1 MRNLI
6 NIRGGLFGLTVA
18 ALVLILTPGT
28 CRSAITTWTNASGGA
43 WGFGAETNWSTGF
56 APSNNFVYITNAVS
70 KTVTVDNNTPTDFLV
85 NSNLY
90 IGAPGGATNTVVISG
105 NSSPFVLNGST
116 APLQVGS
123 AVGRCGALLLSN
135 NGLLVTS
142 TNSTTYSAIGFSGTG
157 VMTVA
162 SGRWVGTTATIGYNS
177 GSWGQLN
184 LNGGTNELFGGVGVL
199 TVGQLAGSAGTV
211 NLTGGVLVTT
221 NGSCTSY
228 VGRDANDAT
237 MNVSGGTWLLKSLVV
252 GNVSG
257 SSGRLNISGSGTV
270 VVSASSSFGSSSG
283 STGAVVIASGV
294 LDSSGSGAASIY
306 IGNSGVGTL
315 TLSGGSWLAN
325 SVRLGNNSPTNG
337 VTSQGTLTISGGEV
351 RTVGSTV
358 VTAGYV
364 AGASNNTILVTGG
377 LLDANSLLCPNGGGN
392 IISNAGGVYQFSVYS
407 STTPAINTNGGPVVI
422 NGGTISFRDV
432 ATVDVNGNR
441 AGCPLTNMSFTVG
454 GQNAFRLN
462 NATNATSGQTYTF
475 ASNLGA
481 ANYTRLELVNATNCY
496 QGGGVT
502 IGTGGSILFS
512 NTASQMKGS
521 LTNSAGTMSVVNSSV
536 TITGAC
542 TLAENTTLNW
552 TTNAAGKAVVV
563 NVGGVLN
570 LPTNAI
576 FNLNIMDNPI
586 SRDTQLTL
594 FTAANI
600 TGGSPAN
607 WQGVPLTHRM
617 VVVGNTNLVLRPRAT
632 GFVIMVK

>member
-1 MRNLI
+1 MRNSTI
-6 NIRGGLFGLTVA
+6 VRGGVLGLT
-18 ALVLILTPGT
+18 LMLILTPGM
-28 CRSAITTWTNASGGA
+28 CQSAITTWTNASSSGGA
-43 WGFGAETNWSTGF
+43 WSFGAETNWSTGL

-90 IGAPGGATNTVVISG
+90 IGAPGGATNTIVISG
-105 NSSPFVLNGST
+105 NTSPFVLSAGSVS
-116 APLQVGS
+116 PLQVGT
-123 AVGRCGALLLSN
+123 AVGRCGSLLLSN

-142 TNSTTYSAIGFSGTG
+142 NSTTYSAVGFSGTG

-162 SGRWVGTTATIGYNS
+162 SGRWVGYSATIGYSS
-177 GSWGQLN
+177 GSCGLLN

-199 TVGQLAGSAGTV
+199 TVGQLAGSVGMV

-237 MNVSGGTWLLKSLVV
+237 MNVSGGTWLMKGLIV
-252 GNVSG
+252 GNASG

-270 VVSASSSFGSSSG
+270 VVLASSSLGSSSG
-283 STGAVVIASGV
+283 STGTVVITGGV
-294 LDSSGSGAASIY
+294 LDSSAATGVY
-306 IGNSGVGTL
+306 IGSSGVGAL

-325 SVRLGNNSPTNG
+325 SVRLGDNSPTNG
-337 VTSQGTLTISGGEV
+337 VTSKGTLTISGGEV
-351 RTVGSTV
+351 RTVGSTL

-422 NGGTISFRDV
+422 NGGTIAFRDV
-432 ATVDVNGNR
+432 AAVDVNGNQ
-441 AGCPLTNMSFTVG
+441 AGSPLTNMSFTAG
-454 GQNAFRLN
+454 GKNAFRLN

-475 ASNLGA
+475 ASNPGA

-496 QGGGVT
+496 RGGNVT

-512 NTASQMKGS
+512 NTIARLEGS
-521 LTNSAGTMSVVNSSV
+521 LTNSFGTMEVVNSAV

-552 TTNAAGKAVVV
+552 TTNAAGNAVVV

-570 LPTNAI
+570 LPTNATV
-576 FNLNIMDNPI
+576 NLNVMDSVI

>member
-1 MRNLI
+1 M
-6 NIRGGLFGLTVA
+6 FGIKYVA
-18 ALVLILTPGT
+18 ALLALMPLVSQPAVIN
-28 CRSAITTWTNASGGA
+28 WTSSSDGA
-43 WGFGAETNWSTGF
+43 WSNGAYWSTGF

-90 IGAPGGATNTVVISG
+90 FGAPGGATNTIVISG
-105 NSSPFVLNGST
+105 NSISFVLNAGSV

-123 AVGRCGALLLSN
+123 AAGRCGALLLTN
-135 NGLLVTS
+135 AACLVTS
-142 TNSTTYSAIGFSGTG
+142 NSSTYSAIGFSGTG

-162 SGRWVGTTATIGYNS
+162 SGRWAGTSATVGYNS

-184 LNGGTNELFGGVGVL
+184 LNGGTHELFGGVGVL
-199 TVGQLAGSAGTV
+199 TIGQTAGSVGTV

-228 VGRDANDAT
+228 VGNNGNDAT
-237 MNVSGGTWLLKSLVV
+237 MNVSGGSWLVKGLVV
-252 GNVSG
+252 GNASG
-257 SSGRLNISGSGTV
+257 SSGKLNISGSGTV

-283 STGAVVIASGV
+283 STGAVAITGGV
-294 LDSSGSGAASIY
+294 LDSSSSGATSVY

-315 TLSGGSWLAN
+315 TIFGGSWLAN

-337 VTSQGTLTISGGEV
+337 VTSKGTLTIAGGEV
-351 RTVGSTV
+351 RTVNNTLA
-358 VTAGYV
+358 TAGYV
-364 AGASNNTILVTGG
+364 PGASNNTILLTGG

-422 NGGTISFRDV
+422 NGGTISFRDT
-432 ATVDVNGNR
+432 ATVDVNGNC
-441 AGCPLTNMSFTVG
+441 AGSPLTNITFTAG

-475 ASNLGA
+475 ATNLGA
-481 ANYTRLELVNATNCY
+481 AIYARLELVNATNCY
-496 QGGGVT
+496 RGGSVT
-502 IGTGGSILFS
+502 VGTGGSLLFS
-512 NTASQMKGS
+512 NTVVQMNGS
-521 LTNSAGTMSVVNSSV
+521 LTNRAGTMSLVNSSV

-552 TTNAAGKAVVV
+552 TSNAVGNAVAV

-576 FNLNIMDNPI
+576 CNIDIMDSTI
-586 SRDTQLTL
+586 TRDTQLTL

-607 WQGVPLTHRM
+607 WTGIPATHRLQ
-617 VVVGNTNLVLRPRAT
+617 VIGSTNLVLRPRSP